1 MSTTWELDFYSRP
14 IVDENNKK
22 IWELLVCES
31 PMEVARDP
39 DSLFRFAKYC
49 PSNQVNSIWL
59 TSALQEAI
67 DQAPSPPVR
76 IRFFRRQMNNMISK
90 ACKDMGLQA
99 VPSQRTVALSCWLQ
113 ERMEKVYPQDPN
125 FQESAMNAPGVRFN
139 APTPQ
144 PLPDAMRGEKW
155 GFVSLPAQ
163 EFQQMSAW
171 EISFGEGFP
180 LSLLDIDPKTP
191 VPGLIVFSR
200 RATPLAA
207 WMSGLELD
215 AIAFH
220 EWASQLVLATGFSEA
235 WILAQLNDDT
245 TRQEAQGFQQ
255 LKEKAGG
262 LHFLAVQS
270 DPNSESF
277 AGFWLLQELDL
288 A

>member
-1 MSTTWELDFYSRP
+1 MGTTWELDFYSRP

-31 PMEVARDP
+31 PMEVGRDP
-39 DSLFRFAKYC
+39 DSLFRFTKYC
-49 PSNQVNSIWL
+49 SSSEVNSIWL

-67 DQAPSPPVR
+67 DQAPSPPVK

-99 VPSQRTVALSCWLQ
+99 VPSQRTIALSRWLE

-125 FQESAMNAPGVRFN
+125 FQESAMNAPGVRFDP
-139 APTPQ
+139 PTPE

-163 EFQQMSAW
+163 EFQQMPEW
-171 EISFGEGFP
+171 DISFGEAFP
-180 LSLLDIDPKTP
+180 LSLVDIDPKTQ
-191 VPGLIVFSR
+191 VPGFIIFSR

-215 AIAFH
+215 AIQFQTST
-220 EWASQLVLATGFSEA
+220 SQLVLATGVSEA
-235 WILAQLNDDT
+235 WILAQPNDDS
-245 TRQEAQGFQQ
+245 TRSEAQGFEQ
-255 LKEKAGG
+255 LKKKAGG
-262 LHFLAVQS
+262 LHFMAVQS

-277 AGFWLLQELDL
+277 AGFWLMQELNL

>member
-1 MSTTWELDFYSRP
+1 MGTTWELDFYSRP

-31 PMEVARDP
+31 PMEVGRDP
-39 DSLFRFAKYC
+39 DSLFYFAKSC
-49 PSNQVNSIWL
+49 SSSEVNSIWL

-76 IRFFRRQMNNMISK
+76 LRFFRRQMNNMISK

-99 VPSQRTVALSCWLQ
+99 VPSQRTVALSRWLQ
-113 ERMEKVYPQDPN
+113 DRMEKVYPQDPN
-125 FQESAMNAPGVRFN
+125 FQESAMNAPGVSFN
-139 APTPQ
+139 PPTPQ

-163 EFQQMSAW
+163 EFEQMPEW
-171 EISFGEGFP
+171 DISFGEAFP
-180 LSLLDIDPKTP
+180 LSLLDIDPETQ
-191 VPGLIVFSR
+191 VPGFIIFSR

-215 AIAFH
+215 AIQFH
-220 EWASQLVLATGFSEA
+220 ASTSQLVLATGVSEA
-235 WILAQLNDDT
+235 WILAQLNDDS
-245 TRQEAQGFQQ
+245 TRSEAQGFEQ
-255 LKEKAGG
+255 LKEKADG
-262 LHFLAVQS
+262 LHFIAIQS

-277 AGFWLLQELDL
+277 AGFWLLQELNL
-288 A
+288 P